1 MVSKLFLWVWIF
13 IQPLVISIMTVSLV
27 ALILRFA
34 YPPEGGAPE
43 GFAPPDNIYEI
54 LAFLGGGLLF
64 GLVLGIFMS
73 KRIYDE
79 YLSTNP
85 TQD

>member
-1 MVSKLFLWVWIF
+1 
-13 IQPLVISIMTVSLV
+13 MTGFVV

-54 LAFLGGGLLF
+54 LE
-64 GLVLGIFMS
+64 S
-73 KRIYDE
+73 SCRNE
-79 YLSTNP
+79 STTSTCP
-85 TQD
+85 PIPLWIDLQTTSI

>member
-1 MVSKLFLWVWIF
+1 MAKFFLWIWIF
-13 IQPLVISIMTVSLV
+13 IQPLVISIMTGSVV

-43 GFAPPDNIYEI
+43 GFAPPDNIYQI
-54 LAFLGGGLLF
+54 LALLVGGLLF
-64 GLVLGIFMS
+64 GLVLGVFMS
-73 KRIYDE
+73 KRIYHE

-85 TQD
+85 TLD

>member
-1 MVSKLFLWVWIF
+1 MAKVLLWLWIF
-13 IQPLVISIMTVSLV
+13 IQPLVISIMTGSLV

-43 GFAPPDNIYEI
+43 DFAPPNNIYEI
-54 LAFLGGGLLF
+54 LVLMGDGLLF

-85 TQD
+85 TQG